1 MKLQLLKY
9 LKCPKCNLDFNLKI
23 IKEAQEIEEGEL
35 ICPGC
40 NKTYLI
46 KDYIPRLVETDD
58 YVKSFSF
65 EWTLYRE
72 TQLDSFSGT
81 NESEEVFKTKTG
93 FDLKELNGKIILDA
107 GCGAGRFTEI
117 AAKYKGEVIGVDL
130 SFSVDSAFKNLGFK
144 KNIHIIQADIFNL
157 PFKEEIFDY
166 IFSIGVLH
174 HTPNPKEA
182 FKQLVKFLKKN
193 GEIAIWVY
201 SNEGLGTKIIN
212 KISNFYR
219 LFTIHLPSKLLYYLS
234 YLSVPLYYLKKIKII
249 GKLFLFLL
257 PTSMHPNSQWRI
269 LDTFDW
275 YSPRYQSKHTFDEV
289 TSWFKEASF
298 KKIKKLDAPISI
310 KGIKQ

>member
-9 LKCPKCNLDFNLKI
+9 LKCPKCNLDFNLRI
-23 IKEAQEIEEGEL
+23 IKETQEIEEGEL
-35 ICPGC
+35 ICRGC
-40 NKTYLI
+40 SKTYLI
-46 KDYIPRLVETDD
+46 KDYIPRFVETDE

-65 EWTLYRE
+65 EWTLHRE

-81 NESEEVFKTKTG
+81 NESEEIFKAKTG
-93 FDLKELNGKIILDA
+93 FDLKELNGKIILDV

-117 AAKYKGEVIGVDL
+117 TAKYGGEVIGVDL

-144 KNIHIIQADIFNL
+144 KNIHIIQVDIFNL

-201 SNEGLGTKIIN
+201 SNEGFIRKIYN
-212 KISNFYR
+212 KISDFYR
-219 LFTIHLPSKLLYYLS
+219 LFTVHLPPKLLYYLS
-234 YLSVPLYYLKKIKII
+234 HLSVPLYYLKKIKII
-249 GKLFLFLL
+249 GKLLLLLL
-257 PTSMHPNSQWRI
+257 PTSTHPNPQWRI

-275 YSPRYQSKHTFDEV
+275 YSPKYQSKHTFNEV
-289 TSWFKEASF
+289 ISWFKEVNL
-298 KKIKKLDAPISI
+298 KKIKKIDIPISI